1 MPCIVLQ
8 KPPDFTVSPAGQHI
22 LMFIQSLK
30 AFFTMSREL
39 SISNRLREISNMKR
53 RNQQKIPKKLGR
65 SSNNIESKENFKE
78 TVINV
83 LRDLR

>member
-1 MPCIVLQ
+1 
-8 KPPDFTVSPAGQHI
+8 
-22 LMFIQSLK
+22 
-30 AFFTMSREL
+30 MSREL